1 MGAGSVPGGLICDDA
16 LHLMDI
22 AKEIYK
28 TSNKVQ
34 RKFGCPIPTS
44 VTCGGDQSHTG
55 QKRNPNDPNSPDAMP
70 SAMKHCTFEVAS
82 NAVIP
87 PRCMWSR
94 HVEEAS
100 FKTFRKQKKAAL
112 KYGCDATSKIACAPI
127 QHVDGTSGT
136 WWHCGRDATIDDQ
149 GNAPDGDID
158 PSKTGSQN
166 LKKKVCVL
174 PLKEIA
180 EEVASVLEYECPHV
194 TSLVCPSL
202 NLHDAKRAEK
212 ISLCQ
217 LGVPADER
225 KLACSRAVQQRATRK
240 VMHEL
245 MGAKRSL
252 PSLCQGE
259 MKQVLCTRSNDAR
272 RWMSCMFLSGGHGAE
287 LPVGQVPVHDSL

>member
-1 MGAGSVPGGLICDDA
+1 MQLPRLRAHQYSTWMGLAVPGGTVAAMQQSTIKVML
-16 LHLMDI
+16 LTV
-22 AKEIYK
+22 
-28 TSNKVQ
+28 TS
-34 RKFGCPIPTS
+34 IL
-44 VTCGGDQSHTG
+44 
-55 QKRNPNDPNSPDAMP
+55 
-70 SAMKHCTFEVAS
+70 
-82 NAVIP
+82 
-87 PRCMWSR
+87 PR
-94 HVEEAS
+94 
-100 FKTFRKQKKAAL
+100 
-112 KYGCDATSKIACAPI
+112 
-127 QHVDGTSGT
+127 
-136 WWHCGRDATIDDQ
+136 
-149 GNAPDGDID
+149 
-158 PSKTGSQN
+158 QN

>member
-1 MGAGSVPGGLICDDA
+1 M
-16 LHLMDI
+16 H
-22 AKEIYK
+22 
-28 TSNKVQ
+28 
-34 RKFGCPIPTS
+34 
-44 VTCGGDQSHTG
+44 
-55 QKRNPNDPNSPDAMP
+55 
-70 SAMKHCTFEVAS
+70 
-82 NAVIP
+82 
-87 PRCMWSR
+87 
-94 HVEEAS
+94 
-100 FKTFRKQKKAAL
+100 
-112 KYGCDATSKIACAPI
+112 CAPPLP
-127 QHVDGTSGT
+127 
-136 WWHCGRDATIDDQ
+136 C
-149 GNAPDGDID
+149 
-158 PSKTGSQN
+158 KTANFLSCNTTNKKNKKTNTFISFLSLGGSQN